1 MPVHNAQPYLDEAI
15 ESILGQTYSDFEFV
29 ILDDASTDGSADRL
43 AEWAERDPRIRLAHA
58 EHNLGPALSSQRVA
72 SEASAPIVARMDA
85 DDIAH
90 PERLAEQVRI
100 LQRHP
105 EVGLVASLYEVID
118 PDGRLIRQAEPWR
131 LVRHS
136 VFAPFAHGTI
146 MYRRALS
153 ERIGGYRAECEFWED
168 HDFVSRMSAVAD
180 IMVIPYAL
188 YKFRQSPVSTRVASD
203 RDRVERAVDLMYRSL
218 DRLSRHGDYE
228 NLLSQENAGKLD
240 PRVFVALGFLVLWA
254 GERPRLFRRLLKR
267 GRLSADFNSVSAL
280 VWTAW
285 ATLNPST
292 LRAFMQFLR
301 LVRNAGLP
309 KHLTAEDAIRWS
321 PRTKSELAAG
331 DPLQG
336 VD

>member
-1 MPVHNAQPYLDEAI
+1 
-15 ESILGQTYSDFEFV
+15 
-29 ILDDASTDGSADRL
+29 
-43 AEWAERDPRIRLAHA
+43 
-58 EHNLGPALSSQRVA
+58 
-72 SEASAPIVARMDA
+72 MDA

-90 PERLAEQVRI
+90 PERLAEQLSV

-118 PDGRLIRQAEPWR
+118 PHGRLLRHAEPWR

-168 HDFVSRMSAVAD
+168 HDFVSRMSAIAD
-180 IMVIPYAL
+180 IMVIPHAL

-285 ATLNPST
+285 ASLNPST

-309 KHLTAEDAIRWS
+309 KHLTAEDAVRWS

-331 DPLQG
+331 QPLQG

>member
-1 MPVHNAQPYLDEAI
+1 MPVHDALPYLDEAI

-29 ILDDASTDGSADRL
+29 ILDDASTDGSANKL
-43 AEWAERDPRIRLAHA
+43 AEWALRDRRIRLVHA

-90 PERLAEQVRI
+90 PERLAEQLRVLR
-100 LQRHP
+100 RHP

-118 PDGRLIRQAEPWR
+118 PDGRLLRQAEPWR

-153 ERIGGYRAECEFWED
+153 ERIGGYRAACEFWED
-168 HDFVSRMSAVAD
+168 HDFVSRMSAIAD
-180 IMVIPYAL
+180 VMVIPHAL
-188 YKFRQSPVSTRVASD
+188 YKFRQSLVSTRVASD

-218 DRLSRHGDYE
+218 DRFALGSDYE
-228 NLLSQENAGKLD
+228 DLLSQENTGKFD

-254 GERPRLFRRLLKR
+254 GERPRLFRRLLER
-267 GRLSADFNSVSAL
+267 GRLSADFNSLSAL

-285 ATLNPST
+285 ASLNPST
-292 LRAFMQFLR
+292 LRAFMRLLR
-301 LVRNAGLP
+301 VARNARLSN
-309 KHLTAEDAIRWS
+309 KLATEEAVRWS
-321 PRTKSELAAG
+321 PRAKSARAA
-331 DPLQG
+331 DQPLQG
-336 VD
+336 GD